1 MEADRREVGHQ
12 AVGRLAGVAVQVARH
27 EVVGVVSLALV
38 VGQAII
44 DIITRTVIVAVVVVH
59 IVAVHL
65 REKCHRK
72 K

>member
-1 MEADRREVGHQ
+1 MEADRREVGHR
-12 AVGRLAGVAVQVARH
+12 AVGHLVGVVVQVARH

-44 DIITRTVIVAVVVVH
+44 DIITRTVIMAVVVVH

-65 REKCHRK
+65 RERCHRK

>member
-1 MEADRREVGHQ
+1 MVADRREVGHQ
-12 AVGRLAGVAVQVARH
+12 AVGRLVGVVVQVARR

-44 DIITRTVIVAVVVVH
+44 DIITRTVIMAVVVVH

-65 REKCHRK
+65 RERRHRK

>member
-12 AVGRLAGVAVQVARH
+12 AVGRLVGVVVQAARH

-44 DIITRTVIVAVVVVH
+44 DIITRTVIMAVVMVH
-59 IVAVHL
+59 IAAVHL
-65 REKCHRK
+65 RERCHQK